1 MPLTQY
7 MVTAWAKSMDHMPG
21 PSITNFWRTV
31 TVRRKESPRSHE
43 KPCKV
48 TVPRTETGVF
58 G

>member
-1 MPLTQY
+1 

-31 TVRRKESPRSHE
+31 TVRKKESPRSHE
-43 KPCKV
+43 KPCRV